1 MKKTI
6 TLFIATILSVSLI
19 AETVKLKI
27 TYKSRGISGHT
38 VYVMVGDVSLG
49 SGITNSG
56 GEVSIDVSTLPSK
69 NIDVKGEK
77 KCNGAEKNW
86 KVQGYVTLDDNN
98 YALLELDK
106 PIAEVVESSGGF
118 MTEDMI
124 VSSYGLICGGS
135 DNSSGSN
142 NSTSETPEVKNKTIE
157 NISTDNSK
165 PTSTM
170 PSREEMLAN
179 QKVGYQNKI
188 NSLNK
193 KIAKNKAQIEGGKL
207 DTEKQK
213 DTEYDIQEMEIE
225 KKIAQN
231 NLDRVNTE
239 IANGSLNKEER
250 ERFKTNDKTLKEE
263 LKSVKQEHKETPSPS
278 SSTTSERTTDISNS
292 NMSDTDIANMETKDL
307 KTKRIDYKS
316 KLGAQKLKLKTR
328 KKYMTPEEIAETE
341 ANIKTLEANIAKLDA
356 ELSKRDGK

>member
-6 TLFIATILSVSLI
+6 ALFVASILSVSLV

-27 TYKSRGISGHT
+27 TYKNQGISGHT
-38 VYVMVGDVSLG
+38 VYVMVGDLSLG

-56 GEVSIDVSTLPSK
+56 GEVSINVSTLPSK
-69 NIDVKGEK
+69 RIDVKGEK

-86 KVQGYVTLDDNN
+86 KVQGYVVLDDNN

-106 PIAEVVESSGGF
+106 PIAEAVEGSGGF

-124 VSSYGLICGGS
+124 VSSYGLVCGGS
-135 DNSSGSN
+135 SN
-142 NSTSETPEVKNKTIE
+142 NSNSSHPLPQHSEKTEEDVNDSSTETSSQANSSTPT
-157 NISTDNSK
+157 
-165 PTSTM
+165 
-170 PSREEMLAN
+170 REEMLAN

-188 NSLNK
+188 NSLDK
-193 KIAKNKAQIEGGKL
+193 KIAKNQAQIDGGKL
-207 DTEKQK
+207 DAEKQK
-213 DTEYDIQEMEIE
+213 DTEYDIQEKQIE

-239 IANGSLNKEER
+239 ISNGSLNKEER
-250 ERFKTNDKTLKEE
+250 DRFKETDKSLKED
-263 LKSVKQEHKETPSPS
+263 LKSLKQKHKEALSTPAKTEVKDVNPEDS
-278 SSTTSERTTDISNS
+278 DL
-292 NMSDTDIANMETKDL
+292 SDTDIANMETKDL
-307 KTKRIDYKS
+307 KSKRIDYKS

-328 KKYMTPEEIAETE
+328 KKYMSPEEIAETE
-341 ANIKTLEANIAKLDA
+341 AKIKTLEANIAKLDA